1 MIHNLKKK
9 TRQDIIKGL
18 VAIVLAAIII
28 NQMLW
33 FLSMHNLHQQEFEN
47 CIDQSARQ
55 AVWMELSDRQEKIG
69 GHRYIN
75 FGTSHQND
83 TSRFIVKNVVTADS
97 TYTVTIDRHD
107 IHSAN
112 RITQLVLKDFLPI
125 DLHKLNSIFISMVSK
140 DYMIQDSYFEYI
152 DLESGNLLQ
161 SNQTSPN
168 TVKKYHKTEIIPLD
182 INNSIGV
189 VGFAQTPT
197 DELLA
202 RMLKQLIL
210 SIVLIIIA
218 MGGMFYISKSFITQ
232 WKVEKMRQES
242 VNAMTHEFKRPISGA
257 MMMAALIPFY
267 IERNDTA
274 KISSYAK
281 DIENELTKLSHYT
294 NRIKQISNSDK
305 SKINIEKT
313 HVDLL
318 KFLNSIK
325 QRYDHSGEDEQDI
338 EVNLH
343 IETLKEE
350 LKVDFL
356 HFSNVMENLVENAI
370 KYCTKPSVIINITV
384 TDAEDGRL
392 TIAVKDNG
400 IGISEKDKN
409 LIFDKFYR
417 IRRHETKNKVGFG
430 LGLTYVKSIVEAH
443 GGNITVES
451 KLNEGS
457 KFIIT
462 I

>member
-112 RITQLVLKDFLPI
+112 KVTQLVLKDFLPI

-161 SNQTSPN
+161 SNQTSSN

-242 VNAMTHEFKRPISGA
+242 VNAMTHEFKRPISAA
-257 MMMAALIPFY
+257 MLLASLIPYY
-267 IERNDTA
+267 IKRNDTGTVLEYSEN
-274 KISSYAK
+274 IN
-281 DIENELTKLSHYT
+281 NELTKLNLYINT
-294 NRIKQISNSDK
+294 IIQISNSENSEIKLNKTEVDIDVLLKSIKSIYSNVTDSDK
-305 SKINIEKT
+305 IIKINLEVKAKNRIMY
-313 HVDLL
+313 VDVVHL
-318 KFLNSIK
+318 
-325 QRYDHSGEDEQDI
+325 
-338 EVNLH
+338 
-343 IETLKEE
+343 
-350 LKVDFL
+350 
-356 HFSNVMENLVENAI
+356 SNVFDNLIENAI
-370 KYCTKPSVIINITV
+370 KYNTNNPIIIELSVNDFNNRHIIS
-384 TDAEDGRL
+384 
-392 TIAVKDNG
+392 VKDNG
-400 IGISEKDKN
+400 IGISSKSMT
-409 LIFDKFYR
+409 LIFRRYYR
-417 IRRHETKNKVGFG
+417 IKQSCVENVSGIG
-430 LGLTYVKSIVEAH
+430 LGLTYSKSIIEAH
-443 GGNITVES
+443 AGSISVNSV
-451 KLNEGS
+451 LNKGS
-457 KFIIT
+457 TFDII